1 MLTDYEK
8 YLLKRY
14 TNLKRNSDK
23 QGAFELKMLCKDQGM
38 RDVVKQMN
46 QIDDQTLNYE
56 LWKFKMPQQFKLP
69 K

>member
-8 YLLKRY
+8 YLIKRY

-23 QGAFELKMLCKDQGM
+23 QGAFELKMQCKDQGM

-46 QIDDQTLNYE
+46 QIDDQILNYE
-56 LWKFKMPQQFKLP
+56 L
-69 K
+69 

>member
-8 YLLKRY
+8 YLIKRY
-14 TNLKRNSDK
+14 TNLKRNNDK

-46 QIDDQTLNYE
+46 QIDDQSLNSE
-56 LWKFKMPQQFKLP
+56 LWKLKMPQPSK
-69 K
+69 

>member
-46 QIDDQTLNYE
+46 QIDDQSLNYE
-56 LWKFKMPQQFKLP
+56 L
-69 K
+69 